1 MKGVN
6 KYSLLLFFAMILSA
20 CNQQNTDQKEE
31 KQKPIVSVSVLP
43 VKYFTEQIAGE
54 FLHVNVMIPG
64 GASPAT
70 YEPSP
75 EQMKK
80 LLKSDA
86 YLTIPVLSFEK
97 AWLPKFKSSN
107 KELEFYNLTTGIE
120 LNELAGHHHG
130 EEEHHHGHSHDY
142 VADPHI
148 WVSPS
153 TVLRM
158 VENIADALLEL
169 YPEKQHEIK
178 ENYARLASDIK
189 MKNEKASKVLR
200 ETQNKS
206 FLIFHPA
213 LGYLARDYNLNQ
225 IIIENHG
232 KEPSPRQLQKVVELA
247 RHHNVEHIFVQ
258 KQFDV
263 KNAEA
268 VAKELDIE
276 LVVIDPLAENW
287 NEEIDRIINHFR

>member
-1 MKGVN
+1 MN
-6 KYSLLLFFAMILSA
+6 KYSLLLFAVILSA
-20 CNQQNTDQKEE
+20 CNQQNTGQTEE

-54 FLHVNVMIPG
+54 FLQVNVMIPG

-75 EQMKK
+75 AQMKK
-80 LLKSDA
+80 LVRSDA

-97 AWLPKFKSSN
+97 AWLPRFKSSN
-107 KELEFYNLTTGIE
+107 KELRFYNLTNGIE

-130 EEEHHHGHSHDY
+130 EEEHDHGHSHHY

-153 TVLRM
+153 TVLPM
-158 VENIADALLEL
+158 IENIADALLEL
-169 YPEKQHEIK
+169 YPDKQHEIK
-178 ENYARLASDIK
+178 ENYARLASDVK
-189 MKNEKASKVLR
+189 MKHEKASKVLR
-200 ETQNKS
+200 DAQNRS

-225 IIIENHG
+225 IIIEDHG
-232 KEPSPRQLQKVVELA
+232 KEPSPRQLREVVELA
-247 RHHNVEHIFVQ
+247 RSQNVQHIFVQ

-268 VAKELDIE
+268 VAKELGIE
-276 LVVIDPLAENW
+276 LVVIDPLSENW
-287 NEEIDRIINHFR
+287 SGEIDRIIEHFR